1 MKNMYD
7 ITVSRVFAA
16 GHAIRL
22 YDGALE
28 PLHGHNWTVAVTVTA
43 SELDAIGVVMDFHL
57 LETLVDALIKRVHN
71 RHLNEVSPFGSAA
84 DTVNPTAERVAWW
97 IGTEVAKGLPAH
109 AKLTSV
115 KIGEAPGCAATY
127 RP

>member
-1 MKNMYD
+1 MYD
-7 ITVSRVFAA
+7 ITVSRIFAA

-28 PLHGHNWTVAVTVTA
+28 PLHGHNWTVEVTVTA
-43 SELDAIGVVMDFHL
+43 KELDAIEVVMDFHL
-57 LETLVDALIKRVHN
+57 LESLVDALMKRVHN
-71 RHLNEVSPFGSAA
+71 RHLNEVAPFGSAPGS
-84 DTVNPTAERVAWW
+84 VNPTAERVAWW
-97 IGTEVAKGLPAH
+97 IGTEVAKGLPPH

-115 KIGEAPGCAATY
+115 KVGEAPGCTATW